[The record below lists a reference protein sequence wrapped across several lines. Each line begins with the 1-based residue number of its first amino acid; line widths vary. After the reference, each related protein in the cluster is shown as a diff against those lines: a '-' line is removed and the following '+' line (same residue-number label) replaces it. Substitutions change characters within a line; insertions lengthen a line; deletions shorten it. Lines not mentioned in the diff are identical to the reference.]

1 MSSVFTMRGSR
12 KRAASPTERTTSP
25 PAPRRRRHSGGAS
38 SHQPYVVDFS
48 VSLRVT
54 KQQVFGN
61 GTIKAITWQPDHT
74 CHSLNSFLEA
84 LHPAIAKQLRKA
96 LEYGSVKVYVDVHLT
111 YVSIKDA
118 SDKKR
123 TVLRTKAKRILRGSN
138 LVEEISD
145 LNDQI
150 MNRNATF
157 IRLKSG
163 LVLDSV
169 DMSTLNIGHYN
180 ALAGSSYI
188 ELPEYLKLKRAI
200 INVKNTD
207 NRCFG
212 YAILAARYS
221 DKAYSKNKAT
231 PKQYDKYFERE
242 NLHRLNYPVKIA
254 DLENFEREYSQ
265 AVNVISFLDDKG
277 TGMYS
282 VYHSKVNADAA
293 INLLYWNEHYAWIKD
308 FPRLL
313 SGISKHKARKH
324 FCMRCF
330 SHFTTEIILQKHKEM
345 CTGETCQQV
354 LTMAPE
360 GSVLKFRN
368 TRYQQKCP
376 FVIYADFECL
386 PTDLAAHDTGDP
398 IDDCP
403 EQAYQRHVPCSVGF
417 KLVSVLERLDL
428 PYEEYFGNDV
438 CAWFLRRLR
447 EIEEVCLDVL
457 FDSKRL
463 IMLPQDELH
472 YQAAKQC
479 YMCSKNFEGNNIKVR
494 DHDHVTG
501 RFRGAAHQRC
511 NLLLRRQYKIPI
523 FLHNFRGYDCHVLVE
538 ALGSHKDLKV
548 SVIGQGMEKY
558 LTLGF
563 GNHLIFKD
571 SLQFLASSL
580 DTLVESL
587 GKSGSGKFVQ
597 LRKAYRNLQDSA
609 FALLLRKGVY
619 PYDYM
624 NAWKRFEETQLPS
637 IDDFASRLR
646 QTVCDPA
653 DYEHAE
659 RVWSEF
665 GCRTL
670 KDYHDVYLKSD
681 VLLLADVFEEFRTVC
696 MKHYQLDPAHYV
708 SAPQLSWDAMLKMTE
723 CTLELISDSEMF
735 RLLDGS
741 LRGGISM
748 ISKRYAKANNPRIPQ
763 YDPTQPEKHIAYW
776 DANNLYGWAMS
787 QHLPCGGFR
796 WLEEREFAGIAWEA
810 LSDDSDTGYFVE
822 CDLDYPE
829 ELHDAHNEYP
839 LAPERATISQ
849 KMLSETQR
857 AIHAHYSFERN
868 SEYSKLVPNLYAKEK
883 YCLHYRNLKFY
894 LAHGLKL
901 LKVHRVIEFQQ
912 AAWMRTYIQTNQD
925 LRATATEEFEKA
937 FFKFM
942 NNSCY
947 GKTCENQRKRTDI
960 RLVTDEQKAM
970 KYLAMPHLIG
980 FKVFNKDL
988 AAINLMKPKCM
999 INRPFYAGF
1008 TVLELS
1014 KLHMYGFHYDFVKT
1028 HYPGKQSQ
1036 LLFTD
1041 TDSLMYEISAPNLY
1055 ETIWEHRDKFD
1066 LSDYPKDF
1074 YQDSTNNKVIGKFK
1088 DETSSKP
1095 ITEFVGLRPKMY
1107 SFTTLRQA
1115 NSGCAYE
1122 KMRAKGIQRAALSRI
1137 RHEDYLSQLRAPV
1150 ENRLMNRR
1158 IGSKLHKIYTYEFL
1172 KRGLCAFDDKRY
1184 IEEDGISTLAHGH
1197 YRLKRTERALNNVEA
1212 QSTILTFK
1220 QAAASNLLPDVA
1232 DDGSALLGG
1241 LDPDRAVCE
1250 LRQQRIYEAF
1260 EDSEL
1265 TNMLHLLPFIF

>member
-1 MSSVFTMRGSR
+1 MV
-12 KRAASPTERTTSP
+12 P
-25 PAPRRRRHSGGAS
+25 PSQRRRRYSGGDS
-38 SHQPYVVDFS
+38 TRHQYVHDES
-48 VSLRVT
+48 VSLTVS

-61 GTIKAITWQPDHT
+61 DTIKSITWQPDHV
-74 CHSLNSFLEA
+74 CHSLDPFLEA
-84 LHPAIAKQLRKA
+84 LHLVIERNLRKS
-96 LEYGSVKVYVDVHLT
+96 LENHSSIKVYVDMHLT
-111 YVSIKDA
+111 YVSIKNV

-138 LVEEISD
+138 IDEEIED
-145 LNDQI
+145 LHEQLR
-150 MNRNATF
+150 NRNTTF

-169 DMSTLNIGHYN
+169 DMGTLNIGHYN
-180 ALAGSSYI
+180 ALAGSSYV
-188 ELPEYLKLKRAI
+188 ELPEYLKRKQAV

-212 YAILAARYS
+212 YAILAARYYN
-221 DKAYSKNKAT
+221 KAYLKNKND
-231 PKQYDKYFERE
+231 PKQYDKYFARE
-242 NLHRLNYPVKIA
+242 NLDRLEYPMAIS
-254 DLENFEREYSQ
+254 DLENFEQQRGQ
-265 AVNVISFLDDKG
+265 AINVISFLDDKG

-282 VYHSKVNADAA
+282 VYHSKINADTAV
-293 INLLYWNEHYAWIKD
+293 NLLYWKGHYAWIKD

-313 SGISKHKARKH
+313 SGVSKHQSRKH

-330 SHFTTEIILQKHKEM
+330 SHFSTAAILQKHSEI

-386 PTDLAAHDTGDP
+386 PTDIGSRDASNP
-398 IDDCP
+398 SDDCP
-403 EQAYQRHVPCSVGF
+403 EQAYQLHVPCSVGF
-417 KLVSVLERLDL
+417 KLVSVLDQLDL
-428 PYEEYFGNDV
+428 PYEEYFGKDV

-447 EIEEVCLDVL
+447 EVEKVCLDVL

-463 IMLPQDELH
+463 VMSPQDEESYL
-472 YQAAKQC
+472 AAQVC
-479 YMCSKNFEGNNIKVR
+479 YLCCKDFEGTNIKVR

-501 RFRGAAHQRC
+501 RFRGAAHRRC
-511 NLLLRRQYKIPI
+511 NLLLRQQYKIPI

-538 ALGSHKDLKV
+538 ALGAHKDLKV

-563 GNHLIFKD
+563 GDHLVFKD

-587 GKSGSGKFVQ
+587 GKSGSTKFVH
-597 LRKAYRNLQDSA
+597 LRKAYRNLPDA
-609 FALLLRKGVY
+609 DFALLLRKGVY

-624 NAWKRFEETQLPS
+624 NAWERFDESQLPS
-637 IDDFASRLR
+637 IQDFASRLR
-646 QTVCDPA
+646 QTECDNA
-653 DYEHAE
+653 DYVHAS
-659 RVWSEF
+659 RIWSSF
-665 GCRTL
+665 QCHTL

-681 VLLLADVFEEFRTVC
+681 VLLLADVFEEFRKVC
-696 MKHYQLDPAHYV
+696 MTHYQLDPAHYV
-708 SAPQLSWDAMLKMTE
+708 SAPQLSWDAMLKMTD
-723 CTLELISDSEMF
+723 CSLDLISDSEMF
-735 RLLDGS
+735 RMLDGS

-748 ISKRYAKANNPRIPQ
+748 ISKRYSKANNPRMSQ
-763 YDPTQPEKHIAYW
+763 YDPSQPEKHIAYW

-787 QHLPCGGFR
+787 QHLPRGNFR
-796 WLEEREFAGIAWEA
+796 WLEPREFEAIDWES
-810 LSDDSDTGYFVE
+810 LPDGSPTGYFVE

-839 LAPERATISQ
+839 LAPERATISE
-849 KMLSETQR
+849 KFLSETQR
-857 AIHAHYSFERN
+857 DIHSHYSFERN
-868 SEYSKLVPNLYAKEK
+868 GEYSKLVPNLYAKQK
-883 YCLHYRNLKFY
+883 YSLHYRNLKFY

-901 LKVHRVIEFQQ
+901 RKVHRVIEFEQTP
-912 AAWMRTYIQTNQD
+912 WMRKYIETNQN
-925 LRATATEEFEKA
+925 LRAASTEDFEKA

-960 RLVTDEQKAM
+960 RLVTDEEKAM
-970 KYLAMPHLIG
+970 RLLAMPHLIG

-988 AAINLMKPKCM
+988 AAINLMKTKCM

-1008 TVLELS
+1008 SVLELS
-1014 KLHMYGFHYDFVKT
+1014 KLHMYGFHYDFVKV

-1041 TDSLMYEISAPNLY
+1041 TDSLMYEISTSNLY
-1055 ETIWEHRDKFD
+1055 ENIWENRDKFD
-1066 LSDYPKDF
+1066 LSDYPADF
-1074 YQDSTNNKVIGKFK
+1074 YRDSTNNKVIGKFK

-1107 SFTTLRQA
+1107 SFTTLREP
-1115 NSGCAYE
+1115 NSDHTCE
-1122 KMRAKGIQRAALSRI
+1122 KMRAKGVQRAALQRI
-1137 RHEDYLSQLRAPV
+1137 RHEDYLSQLRAPK
-1150 ENRLMNRR
+1150 ENRLTNRR
-1158 IGSKLHKIYTYEFL
+1158 IGSHLHKLYTYEFP

-1184 IEEDGISTLAHGH
+1184 IEEDGITTLAHGH
-1197 YRLKRTERALNNVEA
+1197 YRLRGVEREVTSVEA
-1212 QSTILTFK
+1212 KSTVLTFK
-1220 QAAASNLLPDVA
+1220 QAANSRMLPDEA
-1232 DDGSALLGG
+1232 YDEGPAMLGG
-1241 LDPDRAVCE
+1241 LDPDQAVCE
-1250 LRQQRIYEAF
+1250 LRQQRVAEAF
-1260 EDSEL
+1260 DDSHL
-1265 TNMLHLLPFIF
+1265 DNMLQLLPFVF